1 MNSVEKN
8 SRYGVCYINL
18 EQENSQERK
27 GNRMWKQK
35 ISPKTQQ
42 IYKIPNANGTLI
54 SWTVQMYEL
63 SQEAIFEPSERK
75 EIHR

>member
-1 MNSVEKN
+1 M
-8 SRYGVCYINL
+8 R
-18 EQENSQERK
+18 
-27 GNRMWKQK
+27 KQK

-42 IYKIPNANGTLI
+42 IYKNPNANRTLI
-54 SWTVQMYEL
+54 SWTVQKYEL